1 MQSGGFF
8 DQQKR
13 KRVLRRAGD
22 LAVQAKNLTPDEL
35 RQARRD
41 LERARQIVVQADHLT
56 ETAIAEN
63 EALQPIEAPEHC
75 DWSFRPSPWMKP
87 ISPHGRVGFQS
98 PTPIDDVVTLYHDCT
113 SPELGYRQIRN
124 ARSQGLR
131 YALSVEIYRFTGSF
145 ISIVQ
150 DLPAS
155 AARQLTLSHYFT
167 VKLAVESE
175 QELELFARLNLQ
187 NGPNT
192 EQMVREMALH
202 NGVALAEF
210 DLAYANVNE
219 KRVEKIWLD
228 LILEAPRMNRLVI
241 WDMTVARA
249 LRADV

>member
-1 MQSGGFF
+1 MQGGGFF
-8 DQQKR
+8 DHQKR
-13 KRVLRRAGD
+13 RRVLRRAGD
-22 LAVQAKNLTPDEL
+22 LAIQAKNLKPDEL

-41 LERARQIVVQADHLT
+41 IERARKIVVQADHLA
-56 ETAIAEN
+56 EVAIAQN
-63 EALQPIEAPEHC
+63 EALQPIGAPEHC
-75 DWSFRPSPWMKP
+75 DWSLRPSPWTKP

-98 PTPIDDVVTLYHDCT
+98 PTPIDDAVTLYHDCAA
-113 SPELGYRQIRN
+113 PELGYRQIRN
-124 ARSQGLR
+124 ARSQGPR
-131 YALSVEIYRFTGSF
+131 YALSIEIYRFSGSF

-150 DLPAS
+150 DLPAN
-155 AARQLTLSHYFT
+155 AASQLTLSHYFT
-167 VKLAVESE
+167 VKIAVESE
-175 QELELFARLNLQ
+175 QELELFARLNLE

-192 EQMVREMALH
+192 EQIVREMALQ
-202 NGVALAEF
+202 NGMALAEF